1 MALIIFIKFASFRML
16 FYEDLLNETSH
27 FVHFYRKLHYIQD
40 IFSSIPDMDTAT
52 KTQIGYTIL
61 NTQIS
66 NKSPIIFGESINAMM
81 RFAKTTNNKYHG
93 IVFRIKVCGS
103 FISLAPLFG
112 DLFDGIFVVLVPEY
126 ITMIPKDYCYD
137 DEEDDIQFND
147 VLSEDEM
154 TKTAFETIQHLIS
167 NKLLMDSIH
176 HHCNLDEKVIDFLF
190 TKLGDSTL
198 ASVLLNHQRVT
209 MDRLCWMCWEDLINI
224 DRIDP
229 MSIIKLRRICG
240 QLETQI

>member
-126 ITMIPKDYCYD
+126 ITMIPKDYEYN
-137 DEEDDIQFND
+137 EDDMKMFPFMGEKREEID
-147 VLSEDEM
+147 GDCDSIVLRTVIEDLSEINEIF
-154 TKTAFETIQHLIS
+154 AAANQSPEATIS
-167 NKLLMDSIH
+167 
-176 HHCNLDEKVIDFLF
+176 
-190 TKLGDSTL
+190 
-198 ASVLLNHQRVT
+198 A
-209 MDRLCWMCWEDLINI
+209 
-224 DRIDP
+224 
-229 MSIIKLRRICG
+229 
-240 QLETQI
+240 